1 MSNEVAVDGQR
12 ASRPVTKTK
21 GARGRLLK
29 LVDAAIRG
37 KF

>member
-1 MSNEVAVDGQR
+1 MCSEVAVDGQR
-12 ASRPVTKTK
+12 ASRPVTKIK

-29 LVDAAIRG
+29 FVDTAIRG